1 MSTRAR
7 ECREVAALLQVAP
20 IALTSRANRSR
31 LDAPHSDSVPPSLAD
46 PGAIEAYSGLDDRRI
61 RIGPLLPADAGLV
74 IYGQRYAAAT

>member
-1 MSTRAR
+1 
-7 ECREVAALLQVAP
+7 
-20 IALTSRANRSR
+20 
-31 LDAPHSDSVPPSLAD
+31 VPPSLAD